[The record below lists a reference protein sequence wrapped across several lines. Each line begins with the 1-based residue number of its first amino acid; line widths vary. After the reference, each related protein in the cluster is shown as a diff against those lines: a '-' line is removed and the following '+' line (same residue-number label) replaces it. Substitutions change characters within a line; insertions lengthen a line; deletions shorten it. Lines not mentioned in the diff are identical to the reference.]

1 MPLRATVEFVQ
12 ATAQDYRIRSQSFD
26 NPFYFDTV
34 TLSDVVGVAFL
45 TGVNDNFS
53 FSELQQFNVN
63 KPFTESFG
71 FTETFINEIN
81 FARAFPDS
89 ATLGDVINSINSG
102 LSKPETLVL
111 NEIVNVELNTST
123 IQEIITIGDVLGAL
137 VSRPEADS
145 FTFADL
151 IDAQSQPNKFDG
163 VSIGETDIKNFN
175 KGVPDAFSFADTQV
189 LTYSYAFADAFVLDD
204 TAQVDKDYIGF
215 KENVFGFSDTISID
229 STFGRALGGMVLGS
243 KQFN

>member
-26 NPFYFDTV
+26 NPFYFDVV
-34 TLSDVVGVAFL
+34 TLSEVVGVTFL
-45 TGVNDNFS
+45 TGRADNFS
-53 FSELQQFNVN
+53 FTELQQFNVN
-63 KPFTESFG
+63 KPFAESFG
-71 FTETFINEIN
+71 FTETFVNEIAY
-81 FARAFPDS
+81 ARAFTDS
-89 ATLGDVINSINSG
+89 TTLGDVINSINAG
-102 LSKPETLVL
+102 LSKAETLAL
-111 NEIVNVELNTST
+111 NELINVELNIST
-123 IQEIITIGDVLGAL
+123 IQETITIGDVLGAL
-137 VSRPEADS
+137 VARPVVDNFS
-145 FTFADL
+145 FSDL

-163 VSIGETDIKNFN
+163 VAINETHIKNLS
-175 KGVPDAFSFADTQV
+175 KGDADALSFADSQI
-189 LTYSYAFADAFVLDD
+189 LTYSYAFADAFGLDD